1 MNKKILN
8 DILFKE
14 QNIIIKKRLKN
25 AKSSIYLNMGKSLS
39 LSNNKEKEKNKVKGK
54 IYNNNNINKSKY
66 LYYNC
71 FLIINRKKPY
81 Y

>member
-14 QNIIIKKRLKN
+14 QNIILKKRLKN
-25 AKSSIYLNMGKSLS
+25 AKSSIYLNNQKSLS
-39 LSNNKEKEKNKVKGK
+39 LSSNKDKNQIKGK
-54 IYNNNNINKSKY
+54 IHNNNINKSKY